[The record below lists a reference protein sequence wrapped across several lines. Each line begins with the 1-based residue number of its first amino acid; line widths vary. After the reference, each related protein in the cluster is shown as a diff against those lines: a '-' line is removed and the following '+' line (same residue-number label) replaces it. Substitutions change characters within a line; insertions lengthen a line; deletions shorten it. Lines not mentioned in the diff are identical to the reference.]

1 MSSEDLEVVKQGTW
15 LYPDEIVCELRI
27 LRHGWN
33 YGSNDYEAEENF
45 REDREGEFYYV
56 EYGSPTNPT
65 EYKTRV
71 GGYES
76 LEEAMTAATL
86 ATNGAISWLT

>member
-1 MSSEDLEVVKQGTW
+1 MSDEDWVVVKQGAW
-15 LYPDEIVCELRI
+15 LYADEIVCGLRI
-27 LRHGWN
+27 LRHGLN
-33 YGSNDYEAEENF
+33 YGSGDYEDEENI

-86 ATNGAISWLT
+86 ATHGAISWLT